1 MSTAPI
7 LRPYQHKLVD
17 DTRAAIARG
26 LRRLLLMLPT
36 GGGKTVVIAAII
48 ALAIARGKR
57 CLFLAHRREL
67 VTQASLKLFDAGV
80 DAGTLAAGFLSRPEQ
95 AVQVASIATLH
106 ARAIRAGSIE
116 LPSADV
122 VVIDEAHHCRARS
135 WRAIIDAYPDAII
148 LGLTATPCRGDG
160 RGLGGIFETLVEG
173 PTIAELIA
181 DGFLVP
187 TLTYAPARPDLSE
200 VRVSHGDFVEA
211 DLDRVMNQNRLVGD
225 IVEHWMR
232 LGKQRATVVF
242 ASGVAHSVHIRD
254 EFRRAGVVAEHLDG
268 STPGDERDAILRR
281 LADGSVDL
289 VSNAAVLT
297 EGWDSPSVS
306 CVVLA
311 RPTKSLSLYR
321 QMVGRVL
328 RPAPGKTDA
337 LVIDHAGAV
346 FAHGFIEDPIT
357 WTLREDRR
365 AENLKQKSRDD
376 GEAPKLVECPECR
389 AVRLQ
394 GQRCPTCGWRPQP
407 RGNEIKIVQGDLA
420 AVARDWRQAPSF
432 TDDEKI
438 SFYRQLLGVAKQRGY
453 QRGWAAHK
461 FKERFGAWPPRGN
474 VAPLEPDAATLR
486 WVKSRQIAYAKAV
499 AKQRGAV

>member
-7 LRPYQHKLVD
+7 LRPYQRKLVD
-17 DTRAAIARG
+17 DTRAAITRG
-26 LRRLLLMLPT
+26 HRRLLQVLPT
-36 GGGKTVVIAAII
+36 GAGKTVVVADII
-48 ALAIARGKR
+48 ASATSRGKR
-57 CLFLAHRREL
+57 CLVLTHRREL
-67 VTQASLKLFDAGV
+67 LSQSAMKLFDVGV
-80 DAGTLAAGFLSRPEQ
+80 DAGVVAAGFVSRPEQ

-106 ARAIRAGSIE
+106 ARAIRAASIE
-116 LPSADV
+116 LPQADV
-122 VVIDEAHHCRARS
+122 IVVDEAHHCRARS
-135 WRAIIDAYPDAII
+135 WRAIIDAYPDAIV

-160 RGLGGIFETLVEG
+160 RGLGSIFEELVEG
-173 PTIAELIA
+173 PSIADLIS

-200 VRVSHGDFVEA
+200 VRVSRGDYVEA
-211 DLDRVMNQNRLVGD
+211 DLERAMDKDRLVGD
-225 IVEHWMR
+225 IVEHQQR
-232 LGKQRATVVF
+232 LGKQRPTIVF

-254 EFRRAGVVAEHLDG
+254 EFRRAGVLAEHIDG
-268 STPGDERDAILRR
+268 STPGHERDSILRR

-321 QMVGRVL
+321 QMIGRVL
-328 RPAPGKTDA
+328 RPAPGKIDA

-365 AENLKQKSRDD
+365 AENRKQKSRED
-376 GEAPKLVECPECR
+376 GQAPKLVECPECR

-394 GQRCPTCGWRPQP
+394 GQRCPACGWRPQP
-407 RGNEIKIVQGDLA
+407 RGSEIEIVEGDLA
-420 AVARDWRQAPSF
+420 PVSRDWRQAPSF
-432 TDDEKI
+432 TEDEKLV
-438 SFYRQLLGVAKQRGY
+438 FYRRLLGIAARRGY
-453 QRGWAAHK
+453 ARGWAAYRFRQK
-461 FKERFGAWPPRGN
+461 FGAWPPRGN